1 VTSPS
6 FNYFYRVELTIAN
19 YALGDIKPG
28 TSAVRDVVTKTYNF
42 VNKRV
47 RDAATSSERETYIPT
62 LKSVGEV
69 TLSAGE
75 ILPTS
80 SFSAVSLD
88 DSRGSFGRD
97 RRFSDVLER
106 STIIGQPINLYIGE
120 APLETDAPPSWQLVG
135 SGRVASWN
143 KALSGESAEIT
154 IQIQPSK
161 ISEKVMNIEVSRDIP
176 GMEDAPESS
185 IGKII
190 PIAFSPGRAYISGHV
205 FNGQQIIPTRIS
217 GDGATNAKYAVTTQ
231 MYRTTMATPLDYI
244 HIKKDWSESVNQ
256 WVGFGVDFP
265 TFIGV
270 DLTTPISGTYTLNQF
285 AASAYKIPAE
295 LDFGGTKNSTGYPIG
310 SVQFS
315 MKGQGSAGRVSN
327 AYLSAFILR
336 VDRLNYNVIEEIARG
351 RAFLRNY
358 DANNNVLN
366 SNFTVRI
373 SFDRPV
379 VLELNDDRECDF
391 YIGFEVTGLGGTAGD
406 MVINRYT
413 TGAPYDRLVKN
424 NTAAAGDSSTD
435 WKVFPDTGGSIA
447 YKLTPIQFSF
457 NRHEDLFTPDG
468 FTYSS
473 LTTTQPAA
481 DIGQVNPAL
490 DALQVI
496 CLTSGFCAYADN
508 GGTTA
513 GTSSAYTLSVS
524 PAWTQYVDG
533 QAVECDFHIT
543 NNSAGATLS
552 VDGLA
557 ALPIYENG
565 SPIAAN
571 RFTNIYPPY
580 PSGAFIVSSGE
591 TRFDFI
597 TTGVYNYGLKIY
609 APQKVLNILSYDWD
623 GEQWEDNQDFDIT
636 TLDTSHYTP
645 LFTAGSSNHRARLL
659 SGQIEAKSTYSQVLS
674 EVARGTASK
683 IGIYSDGR
691 LFVFPWGVT
700 NPLAYIIPQE
710 DIIPLSWETRSQES
724 IVNRAQLSFV
734 KNYLNADGE
743 DDSFRFSVDFSSTTY
758 PAVAAITERSR
769 SIYGVKNIL
778 ENSFPAYGFA
788 VANNSMFEFPGA
800 KIGIAGYLTGG
811 LLAPPSFL
819 RLISGGMSIDFL
831 ADYYISRFALP
842 FVYCS
847 FVVPYHR
854 YKDIQMF
861 DVISF
866 HHSEFPAFFGTD
878 PYARPGAV
886 DDGTSVTLVP
896 EANNGE
902 EFVRAKSY
910 RGLVEA
916 VSYVMAMEH
925 APAIRLTVQVLINT
939 EFDPT

>member
-1 VTSPS
+1 MTSPS

-19 YALGDIKPG
+19 YELGDIKPG

-47 RDAATSSERETYIPT
+47 KDASTSSERETYIPT

-97 RRFSDVLER
+97 RRFSDLLER
-106 STIIGQPINLYIGE
+106 STIIGQPINFYIGE
-120 APLETDAPPSWQLVG
+120 APLETDAPPSWQLIG
-135 SGRVASWN
+135 SGRIASWN

-161 ISEKVMNIEVSRDIP
+161 ISEKIMNIEVSRDIP
-176 GMEDAPESS
+176 GMQDAPESS
-185 IGKII
+185 IGKIV
-190 PIAFSPGRAYISGHV
+190 PIAFSPPPPYIDGHI
-205 FNGQQIIPTRIS
+205 FSGQQIIPTRIS
-217 GDGATNAKYAVTTQ
+217 GDGATDAKYAVTTQ

-244 HIKKDWSESVNQ
+244 HIKKDWSSSVNE
-256 WVGFGVDFP
+256 WIGLSLPRYASVDY
-265 TFIGV
+265 
-270 DLTTPISGTYTLNQF
+270 TTSVSGSYTLSGF
-285 AASAYKIPAE
+285 AASAYKIPWWGTGTFKDTTG
-295 LDFGGTKNSTGYPIG
+295 LVIGGVEFN
-310 SVQFS
+310 
-315 MKGQGSAGRVSN
+315 MKGQGSSGRLSN

-336 VDRLNYNVIEEIARG
+336 VDKVNYSVIEEIARG
-351 RAFLRNY
+351 RAYLRNY

-366 SNFTVRI
+366 SNFPVRI
-373 SFDRPV
+373 SFDKPAI
-379 VLELNDDRECDF
+379 LELHGEREYDF
-391 YIGFEVTGLGGTAGD
+391 YIGFEATDVAAGD
-406 MVINRYT
+406 MVINRYAV
-413 TGAPYDRLVKN
+413 APPRDRLVKD
-424 NTAAAGDSSTD
+424 NTTAPGDSSTD
-435 WKVFPDTGGSIA
+435 WKVFADTGGMIS
-447 YKLTPIQFSF
+447 YKLLPVEFSF

-473 LTTTQPAA
+473 LTATQTTA
-481 DIGQVNPAL
+481 DVGQVNPSL
-490 DALQVI
+490 DSLEII
-496 CLTSGFCAYADN
+496 CLASGFCDYAYD

-513 GTSSAYTLSVS
+513 GTSSAYTVNVS

-533 QAVECDFHIT
+533 QALECRFHLIA
-543 NNSAGATLS
+543 NSAGATLA
-552 VDGLA
+552 VNGLA

-565 SPIAAN
+565 SPITASVFAN
-571 RFTNIYPPY
+571 TFTPF
-580 PSGAFIVSSGE
+580 PSAAFIVANGG
-591 TRFDFI
+591 TRFDYIQYSNYF
-597 TTGVYNYGLKIY
+597 YGLKVY
-609 APQKVLNILSYDWD
+609 ETEKVLNTLSFDWD

-636 TLDTSHYTP
+636 TLDASHYTP
-645 LFTAGSSNHRARLL
+645 LFTEGSSNHRARLL
-659 SGQIEAKSTYSQVLS
+659 SGQIEARSTYSQVLS

-683 IGIYSDGR
+683 IGIYSDGS

-700 NPLAYIIPQE
+700 NTQAYIIPQE
-710 DIIPLSWETRSQES
+710 DIIPLSWETRSEDS
-724 IVNRAQLSFV
+724 IVNRAQLSFI
-734 KNYLNADGE
+734 KNYLNADGQ
-743 DDSFRFSVDFSSTTY
+743 DDAFRFSVDFSSASY

-778 ENSFPAYGFA
+778 ENSFSVYGFA
-788 VANNSMFEFPGA
+788 NEAGLYFNNSTGV
-800 KIGIAGYLTGG
+800 AGYLTGG
-811 LLAPPSFL
+811 ALFSARF
-819 RLISGGMSIDFL
+819 MSIDFL

-902 EFVRAKSY
+902 EFVRAQSY